1 METEIYKIM
10 RDIEKEIDG
19 EVGEKMENSPPSQ
32 EVIGHRTVAALTIIA
47 AELRAIRHSVPGMAA
62 DLNAIREDLDER
74 P

>member
-1 METEIYKIM
+1 METEIHKIM

-19 EVGEKMENSPPSQ
+19 EVGGKMENSPPSQ

-47 AELRAIRHSVPGMAA
+47 AELRAIRHSAPGMAA
-62 DLNAIREDLDER
+62 DLKAIRKDLDER